1 MSAPTPTEL
10 RATLI
15 TLLAG
20 VTETKAVSWEG
31 LVGLVEVLP
40 IAFNPR
46 CNWRVEVG
54 GAAGDQEVIDEAV
67 ELLRDAHPCVSAER
81 SPGG

>member
-1 MSAPTPTEL
+1 MDAPISTEL
-10 RATLI
+10 RATQI

-20 VTETKAVSWEG
+20 VTETRAAKWE
-31 LVGLVEVLP
+31 GLVEVLS

-46 CNWRVEVG
+46 WNWRVEVG
-54 GAAGDQEVIDEAV
+54 GAAGDQEVIDKAV
-67 ELLRDAHPCVSAER
+67 ELLRDAHPYVSAER